1 MPLVTRRRP
10 KKTFLDF
17 QNTKFFCVAHVAVV
31 CHLLCTNCVSFIKLT
46 QPVTKKLLAD
56 FKASIIHHFSCDI
69 CILQSTAV
77 LFLCLEVLP
86 SNPFPPIRANWPL
99 DSDCGPPYYILSWN
113 ISNTIIVKMIS
124 EMRTAIRIP
133 NHK

>member
-1 MPLVTRRRP
+1 MIIL
-10 KKTFLDF
+10 L
-17 QNTKFFCVAHVAVV
+17 KFEVHRADTTLF
-31 CHLLCTNCVSFIKLT
+31 FIYN
-46 QPVTKKLLAD
+46 
-56 FKASIIHHFSCDI
+56 FSRDI
-69 CILQSTAV
+69 CIPQSTAV

-113 ISNTIIVKMIS
+113 ISNTIVVKTMIS